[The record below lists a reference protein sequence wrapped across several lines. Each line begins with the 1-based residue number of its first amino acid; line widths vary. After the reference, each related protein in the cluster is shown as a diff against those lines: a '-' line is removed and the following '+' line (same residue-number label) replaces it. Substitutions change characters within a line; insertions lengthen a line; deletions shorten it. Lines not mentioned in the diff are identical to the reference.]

1 MERTR
6 QIGTLKAL
14 GTTNFEIM
22 KLFLLESAMIGF
34 MGGLIGIFLG
44 FIAAG
49 TISELGIRMIGVGGR
64 GGSSMTVITPEL
76 VLFSIGFSVFI
87 GAVSGLI
94 PARRAASLQP
104 VEALRYE

>member
-1 MERTR
+1 
-6 QIGTLKAL
+6 
-14 GTTNFEIM
+14 M
-22 KLFLLESAMIGF
+22 KLFVFESAMIGF

-49 TISELGIRMIGVGGR
+49 TVSELGIRIIGVGGGR
-64 GGSSMTVITPEL
+64 GGVGGSLTVITPEL

-94 PARRAASLQP
+94 PARRAAKLQP